1 MNRPMKSLA
10 LLLAL
15 GATACGVELADGSYT
30 GEARFKVTGEVQS
43 LSPVEQKGKT
53 RVALAW
59 DNWARSGDITFF
71 QSVEV
76 NSKNPPFGYELRLL
90 ENPEPQALNNFQTGL
105 VGTAYVSVYEDVNGN
120 GKADDGD
127 VMRGLAPGHIVLFV
141 PEITPQLKE
150 TLREWGRIVNLDDLK
165 PGYNLARGI
174 CAEGKPDS
182 NRFDDLRIVADEPVP
197 VASVEEANTNG
208 CLNFH

>member
-15 GATACGVELADGSYT
+15 GGTACGVELADGSYT

-43 LSPVEQKGKT
+43 LTPVEQKGKT

-59 DNWARSGDITFF
+59 DNWARNGDITYF

-76 NSKNPPFGYELRLL
+76 SSRNPPFGYELRLL
-90 ENPEPQALNNFQTGL
+90 DDPETQALNDFKTGL
-105 VGTAYVSVYEDVNGN
+105 FGTAYVTVYEDVNGN

-127 VMRGLAPGHIVLFV
+127 PMRGMAPGHIVLFV
-141 PEITPQLKE
+141 PALTPELKE
-150 TLREWGRIVNLDDLK
+150 TLRSWGRIVNLDDLK
-165 PGYNLARGI
+165 VGYNLARGI
-174 CAEGKPDS
+174 CAGENGEPHL
-182 NRFDDLRIVADEPVP
+182 FDDLKIVADEPVP
-197 VASVEEANTNG
+197 VASVDEADLNG
-208 CLNFH
+208 CINYH